1 MELRT
6 ERVLG
11 YEEARMAAMSLLHD
25 IEHSLNIKANSYWE
39 YLRFS
44 SIHSEKFEA
53 YNKMDSS
60 ARRDEIIKDDYPA
73 SREAIM
79 LDAIQLYI
87 KNLDERNTKK

>member
-1 MELRT
+1 
-6 ERVLG
+6 
-11 YEEARMAAMSLLHD
+11 
-25 IEHSLNIKANSYWE
+25 
-39 YLRFS
+39 
-44 SIHSEKFEA
+44 
-53 YNKMDSS
+53 MDSS